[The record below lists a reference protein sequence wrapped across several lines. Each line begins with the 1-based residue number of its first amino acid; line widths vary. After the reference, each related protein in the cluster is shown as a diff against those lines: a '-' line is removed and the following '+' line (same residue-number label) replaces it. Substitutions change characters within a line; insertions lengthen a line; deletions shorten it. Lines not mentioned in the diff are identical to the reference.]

1 MERLDRKQ
9 KHGALTIGIIFFFV
23 GVGWL
28 LRQMNFPFPDWLF
41 SWEMILIIVG
51 LVIGIKNNFR
61 DAAWFILILIGSI
74 FLIRD
79 IFPFLTFYKYFW
91 PVALIALGLFLILR
105 PRRRSDYHQAGRENM
120 STGMTG
126 EISDSSDLLDYT
138 AAFGG
143 IKKNILS
150 KNFRGGEVTSIFG
163 GSELN
168 FLQADIQGTVML
180 EVTQIFGGTKII
192 VPAHWEVKSDMTAI
206 FGGIDDKRATSP
218 NVDHSKVLVL
228 DGTSI
233 FGGIELVSY

>member
-168 FLQADIQGTVML
+168 FLQADIQGTV
-180 EVTQIFGGTKII
+180 
-192 VPAHWEVKSDMTAI
+192 
-206 FGGIDDKRATSP
+206 
-218 NVDHSKVLVL
+218 
-228 DGTSI
+228 
-233 FGGIELVSY
+233 